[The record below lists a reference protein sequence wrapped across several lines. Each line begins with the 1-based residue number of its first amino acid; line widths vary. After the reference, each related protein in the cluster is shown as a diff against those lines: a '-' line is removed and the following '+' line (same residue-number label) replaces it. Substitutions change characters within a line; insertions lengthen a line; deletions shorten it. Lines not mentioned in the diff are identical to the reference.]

1 MYGVRLRVRYAGIIF
16 LAIVSFFSLNLSVQ
30 ASDTLKIQLRWKH
43 QFQFAGYYIAKEKGF
58 YESRGLD
65 VELIEGGPQ
74 ALSPIADLLSG
85 KVDFAITGSGVAID
99 RMEGQPVVAVAAI
112 MQTSPIVWITLKS
125 SHIRGPLDMADSKLL
140 IMPPPESAELLTMLA
155 SEGIRTDQL
164 TITPTT
170 YRIEDLID
178 GKADAYDG
186 YISNEPYLL
195 KQKGVDYNIINP
207 RDYGVNFYSD
217 VLITT
222 ERMAD
227 DNAKEVK
234 ALRDATLQGWEYA
247 LNNIEE
253 TVQLIHKRYAP
264 EKTLDHLRY
273 EAETIKALIMPELV
287 QLGHMNPGRWQY
299 IADSYRELAM
309 TNADSNL
316 EGFLFTPQEKV
327 NYQLTLIVGLI
338 SILLLSLMAIA
349 IFKFRSLSTKLAM
362 VNAELNEMVKTD
374 YLTQVRNRHGFTDMA
389 EVVLSQSNRQN
400 QTSSFILF
408 DIDFFKSINDK
419 YGHQAGDKALVS
431 FAGILSA
438 HRRQH
443 DIVARL
449 GGEEFGLLLSG
460 ADKAAACSIA
470 DKILSELRELKIQC
484 PNAEYSFSMTASAG
498 VATLSGTLET
508 FWHEADK
515 ALYKA
520 KESGRDRY
528 CHASSLE

>member
-1 MYGVRLRVRYAGIIF
+1 M
-16 LAIVSFFSLNLSVQ
+16 
-30 ASDTLKIQLRWKH
+30 
-43 QFQFAGYYIAKEKGF
+43 
-58 YESRGLD
+58 
-65 VELIEGGPQ
+65 
-74 ALSPIADLLSG
+74 SPIC
-85 KVDFAITGSGVAID
+85 
-99 RMEGQPVVAVAAI
+99 
-112 MQTSPIVWITLKS
+112 S
-125 SHIRGPLDMADSKLL
+125 SK
-140 IMPPPESAELLTMLA
+140 
-155 SEGIRTDQL
+155 
-164 TITPTT
+164 
-170 YRIEDLID
+170 
-178 GKADAYDG
+178 
-186 YISNEPYLL
+186 
-195 KQKGVDYNIINP
+195 KGVEYNIINP

-234 ALRDATLQGWEYA
+234 AFRDATLQGWEYA

-264 EKTLDHLRY
+264 DKTLDHLRY
-273 EAETIKALIMPELV
+273 EAETIKALVMPELV

-316 EGFLFTPQEKV
+316 DGFLFTPQERV
-327 NYQLTLIVGLI
+327 NYQLTIIVGLI

-349 IFKFRSLSTKLAM
+349 IFKFRSLSTKLAAA
-362 VNAELNEMVKTD
+362 NDDLSEMVKTD
-374 YLTQVRNRHGFTDMA
+374 YLTQIRNRHGFTDMA

-400 QTSSFILF
+400 QVSSFILF

-431 FAGILSA
+431 FAEILSA

-460 ADKAAACSIA
+460 ADEAAACSIA
-470 DKILSELRELKIQC
+470 DKILTELRELKIQC
-484 PNAEYSFSMTASAG
+484 PNAESSFSMTASAG
-498 VATLSGTLET
+498 VATLSGPLET

-515 ALYKA
+515 ALYRA
-520 KESGRDRY
+520 KEAGRDTY
-528 CHASSLE
+528 FPASALD